1 MKSYRISV
9 IIVFVLFRFLFS
21 QTGYEKHFTGDALRI
36 DYFHS
41 GTKDEEKICI
51 NQLYRV
57 TPWAGSR
64 ENLIDT
70 LNAGY
75 YMVRVIDGNTNN
87 LIYSYGFST
96 LFNEWQ
102 TTQEA
107 LQGVWKTIHETVLIP
122 YPKHEIQLEF
132 WSRDKKSHFSR
143 LIFNTRIDPRSYS
156 INKENRAS
164 GAIKLDSIINGDYS
178 RKVDL
183 VVIGEGF
190 TSTELTEFLN
200 IAKALTDT
208 MFTIEPFKDYS
219 QEFNIYFVIRPS
231 QDSGTDDPRKGIFS
245 KTALNTSFNTFDSQ
259 RYLMTFD
266 TKSIHDIASIVP
278 YDAIIIIVNSE
289 TYGGGGI
296 YNFYASTS
304 AFNEWSPY
312 VYVHEFG
319 HSFAG
324 LADEYYT
331 SDVAYSEF
339 YPPGIEPWETNVTPL
354 LDPKNV
360 KWANQIDQ
368 GIPIPT
374 PWDKEKFDKAN
385 MEYRKKLRLLT
396 DEKAPASEIAKLSEN
411 HQKWLDEFFMKSRYV
426 GKTGAFE
433 GAGYASEGLYRPAVN
448 CIMFSKGLP
457 GFDVVCKST
466 IERRIQ
472 FLIK

>member
-1 MKSYRISV
+1 MKPSWISL
-9 IIVFVLFRFLFS
+9 ITVFLLSRFLFS
-21 QTGYEKHFTGDALRI
+21 QTIYEKYFTNDALRI
-36 DYFHS
+36 DFFHS
-41 GTKDEEKICI
+41 GTKDEEKISI
-51 NQLYRV
+51 DQFYKT

-64 ENLIDT
+64 RNLIDT

-75 YMVRVIDGNTNN
+75 YMIRVVDGKTNN

-107 LQGVWKTIHETVLIP
+107 LEGAWKTIHETVIIP
-122 YPKHEIQLEF
+122 YPKNEIQFEF
-132 WSRDKKSHFSR
+132 WGRDQKSHFSR
-143 LIFNTRIDPRSYS
+143 LIFSTRIDPWSYNIS
-156 INKENRAS
+156 KENRAS
-164 GAIKLDSIINGDYS
+164 GAIKLDSVINGNYAH
-178 RKVDL
+178 KVDL
-183 VVIGEGF
+183 AIIGDGF
-190 TSTELTEFLN
+190 TSSELTRFLN
-200 IAKALTDT
+200 VAKDLTDT
-208 MFTIEPFKDYS
+208 LFTIPPFKNYN
-219 QEFNIYFVIRPS
+219 QEFNLYFVIAPS

-245 KTALNTSFNTFDSQ
+245 KTALNMSFNAFDSQ

-266 TKSIHDIASIVP
+266 TKSIHDVASIVP
-278 YDAIIIIVNSE
+278 YDAIVILVNSE

-339 YPPGIEPWETNVTPL
+339 FPPGNEPWETNVTPL
-354 LDPKNV
+354 LDSKNV
-360 KWANQIDQ
+360 KWAKYIDS
-368 GIPIPT
+368 GIAIPT
-374 PWDKEKFDKAN
+374 PWDKDKFDKEN
-385 MEYRKKLRLLT
+385 VHYRKKIKLMT
-396 DEKAPASEIAKLSEN
+396 DEKASASEIAKVRDN
-411 HQKWLDEFFMKSRYV
+411 HQTWLDAFFMKHRYA

-448 CIMFSKGLP
+448 CIMFSKGLA
-457 GFDVVCKST
+457 GFDAICKNT

-472 FLIK
+472 FLTK